1 MNIQSIKVSEI
12 KTEKPLE
19 ALFPIGEDPL
29 ESIRIDMELNGFD
42 EAFPIIIWEENN
54 TIVDGHTR
62 FKAAQ
67 KLELEEVPVLFRS
80 FETEDDAILYAFHLQ
95 RNRRNL
101 ADDDILRCLE
111 LLDNL
116 KPTTIKNE
124 TDTGTAQEPTKK
136 ESAELRAL
144 ALGTSKTKI
153 EKARKVLEHASDE
166 IKEAVGSGE
175 KTINK
180 AFNEMQEIRRGSG
193 ELNGNVSAGLAC
205 GTRYKKALAKFMEE
219 IRRIKEEDWAEISHE
234 QALLDLDSIESLIG

>member
-1 MNIQSIKVSEI
+1 MKVSDI
-12 KTEKPLE
+12 KTEQPLV

-42 EAFPIIIWEENN
+42 DAFPIIVWEEKNS
-54 TIVDGHTR
+54 IVDGHTR

-67 KLELEEVPVLFRS
+67 KLEIGEVPVLLKS
-80 FETEDDAILYAFHLQ
+80 FATEDDAILYAFHLQ

-101 ADDDILRCLE
+101 ADEDILRCLE

-116 KPTTIKNE
+116 KPTVIKE
-124 TDTGTAQEPTKK
+124 AGTEHEPTKK
-136 ESAELRAL
+136 ESAESRAQE
-144 ALGTSKTKI
+144 LGTSKSKI

-193 ELNGNVSAGLAC
+193 ELKGSVSTNLAC
-205 GTRYKKALAKFMEE
+205 GTRYKKALEKYIEE
-219 IRRIKEEDWAEISHE
+219 IRRIKEQGWEEISYE
-234 QALLDLDSIESLIG
+234 QTLCDLDSIKSFID